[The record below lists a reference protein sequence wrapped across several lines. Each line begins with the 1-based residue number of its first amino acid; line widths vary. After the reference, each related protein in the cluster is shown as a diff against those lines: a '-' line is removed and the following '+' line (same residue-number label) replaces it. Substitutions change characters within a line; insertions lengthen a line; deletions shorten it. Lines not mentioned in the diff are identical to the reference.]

1 MYRLQ
6 VSMPKVNDLE
16 AAGMLLLLN
25 DLMWAGCT
33 TTDVLWRATPLLCFT
48 NKLLSIAMAASG
60 ILCLGTLV
68 HLMMLSMTIGLAF
81 SMVLKLDALALRAKT
96 VLRPVALIM
105 TAGLCMP
112 VSVQLSVG

>member
-25 DLMWAGCT
+25 DLMRAFCSS
-33 TTDVLWRATPLLCFT
+33 TDLLCRATPLLCFMD
-48 NKLLSIAMAASG
+48 KLLSIAVAVSR
-60 ILCLGTLV
+60 ILRLGTMV
-68 HLMMLSMTIGLAF
+68 HLMMLSTTIGLAV
-81 SMVLKLDALALRAKT
+81 SMVLKLDALALRARA
-96 VLRPVALIM
+96 VLRTISLIM

-112 VSVQLSVG
+112 MSVQLSV